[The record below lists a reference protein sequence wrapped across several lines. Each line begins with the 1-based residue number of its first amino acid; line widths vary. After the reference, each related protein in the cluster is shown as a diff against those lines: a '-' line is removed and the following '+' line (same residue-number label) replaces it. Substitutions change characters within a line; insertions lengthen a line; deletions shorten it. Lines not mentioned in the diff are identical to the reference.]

1 MNIYSKSPKEVLEF
15 LEQRNLLNDESIE
28 NQVKNIIFDVKQNK
42 DEALKK
48 YTYQFDKVNIDR
60 FDVSKDEIDDAILSI
75 NQKLMSDFDIIKQN
89 IESYHEKQIL
99 KSIVVR
105 DDNNIKI
112 KQRIKPIE
120 SVGIY
125 IPGGTAAYPS
135 TVFMSA
141 IPAKIA
147 GVKRIV
153 MVTPPMSDGTVK
165 PSILAAAKLSGVS
178 EIFKVGGAQAIA
190 ALTYGT
196 PSIPKVDMIVGPG
209 NIYVATA
216 KKLLIGQ
223 VGIDMI
229 AGPTEVVILAD
240 GYANPKFIAADLMA
254 QAEHDLR
261 SSSILITTSRYLAE
275 EVNQEIEKQIKTLSR
290 KDIIK
295 KALNDY
301 GAIILVDTLD
311 EGIYYVNQIA
321 PEHLE
326 IMVENA
332 FDIVD
337 RIENAGSIFI
347 GNYSPE
353 PLGDYYAGPN
363 HTLPT
368 SRTARFSSPLS
379 TTTFYKKTSVLY
391 YDQTSL
397 EQAKESIER
406 LASEEGLDGH
416 AQAIRIRFED

>member
-1 MNIYSKSPKEVLEF
+1 MNIYSKSPKEVLDF
-15 LEQRNLLNDESIE
+15 LEQRNLLNDENIE
-28 NQVKNIIFDVKQNK
+28 NQVKKIIFDVKENK

-48 YTYQFDKVNIDR
+48 YSYLFDQAKLER
-60 FDVSKDEIDDAILSI
+60 FDVSKDEMDDAILSMD
-75 NQKLMSDFDIIKQN
+75 QKLMSDFDIIKQN

-99 KSIVVR
+99 NTIIVR

-153 MVTPPMSDGTVK
+153 MVTPPMSDGKIK

-311 EGIYYVNQIA
+311 EAIYYVNQIA

-326 IMVENA
+326 LMIDNA

-337 RIENAGSIFI
+337 RIENAGSIFV
-347 GNYSPE
+347 GNYTPE

-397 EQAKESIER
+397 EQAKDSIVR
-406 LASEEGLDGH
+406 LANEEGLDGH